1 MKTIKYLFLSLF
13 AVSLLIA
20 CAAGESET
28 LKKARTIQVGLLAD
42 VHQLDSTV
50 SEYANR
56 LNGDISAA
64 GMDSTL
70 QSDSTKM
77 KNYTLLKDKFNT
89 ITTLQSEM
97 MDWKSNLKTLPTIE
111 ELSQGA
117 ESPFGENAKDHD
129 ILSSLENSKKDFETL
144 KSRVTEALK

>member
-1 MKTIKYLFLSLF
+1 MKTIKNLFL
-13 AVSLLIA
+13 ALLAASFFIA

-28 LKKARTIQVGLLAD
+28 LKKARAVQDGLMDD
-42 VHQLDSTV
+42 VHKLDSAV

-70 QSDSTKM
+70 QTDSTKM
-77 KNYTLLKDKFNT
+77 KNYSLLKDKFNS
-89 ITTLQSEM
+89 ITTIQSEM
-97 MDWKSNLKTLPTIE
+97 MDWKSNLKTLPTIA

-117 ESPFGENAKDHD
+117 ENPFGDNAKDND
-129 ILSSLENSKKDFETL
+129 ILTSLESSKKDFETL
-144 KSRVTEALK
+144 KSRVMEVMK

>member
-1 MKTIKYLFLSLF
+1 MKTIKNLFFSLLATSF
-13 AVSLLIA
+13 LIA

-28 LKKARTIQVGLLAD
+28 LKKARAIQDGMMND
-42 VHQLDSTV
+42 VHKLDSTV

-70 QSDSTKM
+70 QTDSTKM
-77 KNYTLLKDKFNT
+77 KGYAVLKDKFNA
-89 ITTLQSEM
+89 ITTIQSEV
-97 MDWKSNLKTLPTIE
+97 MDWKNNLKTLPTIE

-117 ESPFGENAKDHD
+117 ENPFGDSAKDND
-129 ILSSLENSKKDFETL
+129 ILTSLENSKRDFEIL
-144 KSRVTEALK
+144 KSRVMEVMK